1 MQRRAEEALTE
12 PPWTG
17 KEEEAARRGDKAED
31 IFRLVDL
38 EKIPLPEIPE
48 AEPVGNQVFH
58 IIDIIDSSQASV
70 SNTLQ
75 MAVSDSPSPHYLQD
89 PMFPA

>member
-1 MQRRAEEALTE
+1 MQRRTEEALPE

-17 KEEEAARRGDKAED
+17 KEEEAAWRGDKAED
-31 IFRLVDL
+31 IFRLVDI

-58 IIDIIDSSQASV
+58 IIDIIIHHRP
-70 SNTLQ
+70 L
-75 MAVSDSPSPHYLQD
+75 YLIRSRW
-89 PMFPA
+89 PFPTVLHCIFFRILLFPA